1 MEKSDK
7 IILLSNIVLV
17 GFFVAIIFHY
27 FCANVLGLGDPLN
40 TFLLYR
46 EWIFSD
52 FVWVSDATRNL
63 APLSKPNIWI
73 IYFPFAYVFLFPFTL
88 IKNILLSYFL
98 FVSVFI
104 SFFTYLNFK
113 FLKCKKFN
121 KLQNFQNIF
130 ILTFMTYPFLYLL
143 ERGNFDMYLILF
155 MTVFVFAFIKK
166 KYIISAVALALIN
179 AIKPFS
185 CIFLVLF
192 LFEKKWKE
200 LFLSLFITFLL
211 ITGSFFILKG
221 DILSQIN
228 ILKTNFDIL
237 SERFLYHPLHGTTNS
252 TSVFFALK
260 LFIFSMKSSVST
272 YLLVKVYGFISFV
285 LTALTVFFTWKE
297 KVFWKKITLL
307 TLYTLTVPYVVFD
320 YKIIFLFI
328 PIWLFINQEEKTE
341 FDLIY
346 TILFGL
352 LLIPKKFFWFFG
364 FHILSVYLNP
374 VIILSFMGLIIFEQF
389 KLKKIA
395 K

>member
-1 MEKSDK
+1 MKKSDK
-7 IILLSNIVLV
+7 ILLLSNIVIA
-17 GFFVAIIFHY
+17 GFFIAIVFHY
-27 FCANVLGLGDPLN
+27 FCGNVLGLGDPLN

-52 FVWVSDATRNL
+52 FIWVSDATKNL
-63 APLSKPNIWI
+63 APLSQPNIWI

-88 IKNILLSYFL
+88 IKNILLSYFI
-98 FVSVFI
+98 FISVFI
-104 SFFTYLNFK
+104 SLFTCLNINFF
-113 FLKCKKFN
+113 KCEIWN

-155 MTVFVFAFIKK
+155 MTVFVFAFAKR
-166 KYIISAVALALIN
+166 KYITSAVALALVN

-185 CIFLVLF
+185 AIFLILF

-211 ITGSFFILKG
+211 TTISFFILKG
-221 DILSQIN
+221 DFLSQISV
-228 ILKTNFDIL
+228 LKTNFNIL

-252 TSVFFALK
+252 SSIFFALK
-260 LFIFSMKSSVST
+260 LFRFDQNLSFTTHS
-272 YLLVKVYGFISFV
+272 LVKIYSYLSIV
-285 LTALTVFFTWKE
+285 LTGLTMFFTWKE
-297 KVFWKKITLL
+297 NVFWKKITLL

-320 YKIIFLFI
+320 YKLIFLFI
-328 PIWLFINQEEKTE
+328 PIWLFVNQEEKSE
-341 FDLIY
+341 FDLLY

-352 LLIPKKFFWFFG
+352 LLIPKKYFWFFG

-374 VIILSFMGLIIFEQF
+374 VIILLFMGLIIYEQI
-389 KLKKIA
+389 KNKKIN
-395 K
+395 